1 MTTKTRDTAIQ
12 LVLSSP
18 DIPATE
24 KAELLELLAGDSSD
38 EETISFNAAAAKL
51 GTQLYNVYKLAAEGE
66 LRTRKL
72 FTVKTAITMASFR
85 EYLAKHGKGG
95 AE

>member
-1 MTTKTRDTAIQ
+1 MTTQARETILQ
-12 LVLSSP
+12 MVLNAPNVPAP
-18 DIPATE
+18 D
-24 KAELLELLAGDSSD
+24 KAELLELLAGDSND
-38 EETISFNAAAAKL
+38 EETISFNAAADKL
-51 GTQLYNVYKLAAEGE
+51 GLPIYHAYRLAAEGE

>member
-24 KAELLELLAGDSSD
+24 KAELLELLAGESND
-38 EETISFNAAAAKL
+38 EETISFNAVADKL
-51 GTQLYNVYKLAAEGE
+51 GLPIYHAYRLAAEGE

-85 EYLAKHGKGG
+85 DYLARHGKGG

>member
-18 DIPATE
+18 DIPAPDKT
-24 KAELLELLAGDSSD
+24 ELLELLAGDSND
-38 EETISFNAAAAKL
+38 EETISFNAAADKL
-51 GTQLYNVYKLAAEGE
+51 GVGIYHAYRLAAEGE

-72 FTVKTAITMASFR
+72 FTVKTVVTMASFR
-85 EYLAKHGKGG
+85 AYLAKHGKGG

>member
-1 MTTKTRDTAIQ
+1 M
-12 LVLSSP
+12 VLNAPNVPAP
-18 DIPATE
+18 D
-24 KAELLELLAGDSSD
+24 KAELLELLAGDSND

-95 AE
+95 VE